1 MPEKNTYQPYAIV
14 LRLSFP
20 KVSSLYASLMPHL
33 SMLKHHPD
41 RFRAATL
48 KSNV

>member
-20 KVSSLYASLMPHL
+20 KVSSLYATLIPCL
-33 SMLKHHPD
+33 Y
-41 RFRAATL
+41 AATPFRPISVGHP
-48 KSNV
+48 KV